1 VIEYY
6 SILIFRHGAV
16 LRLRAAG
23 SAADLPL
30 EVILMDYK
38 FSDRISSLKPS
49 AIREIL
55 KATSDPSV
63 IPFAAGNPAP
73 EAFPV
78 DAIRTFTAEILGSE
92 PIPALQYGI
101 SEGYTPL
108 RDALRKRLRG
118 RLHSCSDGDDLI
130 IVSGAQQGIELASKV
145 FCNEGDTVICED
157 PSFIG
162 ALNAIRS
169 YNVVLRGV
177 PVESDGI
184 DTERLEQ
191 TLKTS
196 KNTKLMYLIPNYQ
209 NPTGITMS
217 AEKRRRVYELA
228 KKYGV
233 MIIEDDPYH
242 DIRFAGEELPTIKSM
257 DTEGLVIYCGSF
269 SKTLSAGLRVGFV
282 CAPAAVISKLTVAKQ
297 VSDVHTAMLCQM
309 LAYKFLTEYDY
320 DAHLERIQ
328 AIYRHKASLML
339 DGIRDNLDAR
349 ITYTRP
355 QGGLFLWCTLPA
367 SSDMLGYIKRAAQA
381 GVAAVPG
388 VAFNADPKSP
398 CDSFRLNYS
407 TPTDD
412 QLVRGMEILGK
423 IKF

>member
-1 VIEYY
+1 
-6 SILIFRHGAV
+6 
-16 LRLRAAG
+16 
-23 SAADLPL
+23 
-30 EVILMDYK
+30 
-38 FSDRISSLKPS
+38 
-49 AIREIL
+49 
-55 KATSDPSV
+55 
-63 IPFAAGNPAP
+63 
-73 EAFPV
+73 
-78 DAIRTFTAEILGSE
+78 
-92 PIPALQYGI
+92 
-101 SEGYTPL
+101 
-108 RDALRKRLRG
+108 
-118 RLHSCSDGDDLI
+118 
-130 IVSGAQQGIELASKV
+130 
-145 FCNEGDTVICED
+145 
-157 PSFIG
+157 
-162 ALNAIRS
+162 
-169 YNVVLRGV
+169 
-177 PVESDGI
+177 
-184 DTERLEQ
+184 
-191 TLKTS
+191 
-196 KNTKLMYLIPNYQ
+196 
-209 NPTGITMS
+209 MS

-367 SSDMLGYIKRAAQA
+367 ELGYARLYQTCRAGGRRGRARRRLQCRSQ
-381 GVAAVPG
+381 VAVRLVP
-388 VAFNADPKSP
+388 P
-398 CDSFRLNYS
+398 
-407 TPTDD
+407 
-412 QLVRGMEILGK
+412 QLLHAHR
-423 IKF
+423 